1 MIDTEKQVNG
11 RGPFSAHPVSTSGAE
26 ESATE
31 RTAVHGSAAT
41 NAGPTQDGAA
51 EASEPWQPLLRDFE
65 LLRELFSH
73 YSAAR
78 ADLVRARVRGVV
90 ARVVGLLVAGLL
102 LVTVLIAAVVLT
114 LSGLAHALATAAG
127 NRLWVGQLGVG
138 GGILLLAASV
148 CLVGAKWSAR
158 RNLQQLREKYEHRR
172 ELQRQRFGT
181 EVDGSQL
188 PN

>member
-1 MIDTEKQVNG
+1 MIETEKQANG

-41 NAGPTQDGAA
+41 NAGPTQGGAA
-51 EASEPWQPLLRDFE
+51 EATEPWQPLLRDIE

-78 ADLVRARVRGVV
+78 ADLIRARVRGVV
-90 ARVVGLLVAGLL
+90 ARIVGLVIVGLVLA
-102 LVTVLIAAVVLT
+102 TILIAAVVLT
-114 LSGLAHALATAAG
+114 LSGLAHALAAAAG
-127 NRLWVGQLGVG
+127 DRLWVGQLVVG
-138 GGILLLAASV
+138 AGILLLMGGV
-148 CLVGAKWSAR
+148 CLTAGRLSSR
-158 RNLQQLREKYEHRR
+158 RNLQQLREKYEQRR
-172 ELQRQRFGT
+172 ESQRQRFGT
-181 EVDGSQL
+181 DASGGQL

>member
-1 MIDTEKQVNG
+1 MIETEKQANG
-11 RGPFSAHPVSTSGAE
+11 CGHYSAHPASTSGAE

-41 NAGPTQDGAA
+41 TAGPTQDGAA

-78 ADLVRARVRGVV
+78 ADLIRARVRGVV
-90 ARVVGLLVAGLL
+90 ARVVGLFVAGLL
-102 LVTVLIAAVVLT
+102 LVTVLIAAIVLT
-114 LSGLAHALATAAG
+114 LSGLAHALAAAVG
-127 NRLWVGQLGVG
+127 DRLWVGQLGVG

-158 RNLQQLREKYEHRR
+158 RNLQQLREKYEQRR

-181 EVDGSQL
+181 RVDGSQL